1 MATRPSQH
9 TPIGLGYNGR
19 SDLDQVRLFAPW
31 PSWTLAIHYVRVVGQ
46 PVKPGAHE
54 LPRQRCRSV
63 AAGGAR
69 QKRPGPTCAHTFRAH
84 LAARSRETN
93 ICRVEY
99 FSAGAS
105 KGAPRLPRVRG
116 SAGVL

>member
-1 MATRPSQH
+1 MST
-9 TPIGLGYNGR
+9 R
-19 SDLDQVRLFAPW
+19 SDPAEHGAPRLPE
-31 PSWTLAIHYVRVVGQ
+31 VGVDCSACLSCGMAVLL
-46 PVKPGAHE
+46 VKPGAHE

-69 QKRPGPTCAHTFRAH
+69 QERPGTTCAHKFRAH
-84 LAARSRETN
+84 LTARSRETN

-105 KGAPRLPRVRG
+105 KGAPRLRRVRG